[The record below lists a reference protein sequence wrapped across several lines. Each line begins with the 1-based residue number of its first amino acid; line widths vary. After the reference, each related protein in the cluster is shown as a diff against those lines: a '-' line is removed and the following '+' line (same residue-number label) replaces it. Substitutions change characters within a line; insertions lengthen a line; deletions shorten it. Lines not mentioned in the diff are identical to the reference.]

1 MKLKMLKI
9 DKKKIVGA
17 VCAVALFAG
26 GCVVGAQIYAN
37 AENNAVAVLQVAKG
51 GTGQT
56 SLANV
61 LGVGSALTADN
72 ATVLK
77 TARAI
82 NGISFN
88 GSANITLPLYGVEC
102 KYSSDRQY
110 CRSTTA
116 IPSGVRL
123 VFSGT
128 YQAGLPT
135 SSSVTINYTGGT
147 TFSGVTKNA
156 GMAYKDFNLINF
168 NVDVTTTAAIAKDAI
183 LFTMRGDEIGV
194 KSLGDAPIYAAG
206 ATRG

>member
-26 GCVVGAQIYAN
+26 GAIIGAQINAN

-77 TARAI
+77 TARTI

-88 GSANITLPLYGVEC
+88 GSANITLPLYGVYCSYATDRLYC
-102 KYSSDRQY
+102 K
-110 CRSTTA
+110 STSA
-116 IPSGVRL
+116 IPSGVTL
-123 VFSGT
+123 VFNGSYST
-128 YQAGLPT
+128 AGIGEGYIE
-135 SSSVTINYTGGT
+135 INKTGGT
-147 TFSGVTKNA
+147 AIATGVTKVA
-156 GMAYKDFNLINF
+156 GMAYKDVNALDYNME
-168 NVDVTTTAAIAKDAI
+168 VKTTAAVPINSI
-183 LFTMRGDEIGV
+183 LFTLYSTV
-194 KSLGDAPIYAAG
+194 SVQPYQNATVYAAG

>member
-1 MKLKMLKI
+1 MKLQALKI
-9 DKKKIVGA
+9 NKKKIVGA

-26 GCVVGAQIYAN
+26 GCVVGAQIYAT
-37 AENNAVAVLQVAKG
+37 AANNAVAILPVAKG
-51 GTGQT
+51 GTGKAT
-56 SLANV
+56 LATV

-102 KYSSDRQY
+102 KYSTDRQY

-123 VFSGT
+123 VFNGI
-128 YQAGLPT
+128 YQAGVAD
-135 SSSVTINYTGGT
+135 SSAVEINRTGGT
-147 TFSGVTKNA
+147 SFSGVTKNA

-168 NVDVTTTAAIAKDAI
+168 NVDVSTTAAIAKDAI
-183 LFTMRGDEIGV
+183 LFTLYGTSQNVTSYGSV
-194 KSLGDAPIYAAG
+194 PVYAAG